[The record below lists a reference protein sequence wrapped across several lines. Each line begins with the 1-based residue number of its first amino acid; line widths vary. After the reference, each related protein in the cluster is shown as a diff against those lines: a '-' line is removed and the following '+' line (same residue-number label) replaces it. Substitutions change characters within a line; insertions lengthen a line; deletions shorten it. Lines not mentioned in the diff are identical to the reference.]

1 MRENQCYDSPICPI
15 NVKNWQWKIFESLNL
30 WNEIPAQ
37 MSPEQILHLS
47 LLRSELVPSVT
58 VVLNWKF
65 LNHNL
70 RNISALCNKR
80 GQPSFPIFLS
90 KVKAAALHRL
100 TALCMPQLTW
110 AVLYTPW
117 GMLSKNLAW
126 WQPDN
131 SIHLIYPLDSTD
143 LLWQSITLTISFPP
157 GGAGRGGYTRGG
169 CRVGQ
174 KSPTQLDRVYVWPR
188 SMPAT
193 CPDISKHLVGG
204 ADISICPLEKR

>member
-1 MRENQCYDSPICPI
+1 MP
-15 NVKNWQWKIFESLNL
+15 
-30 WNEIPAQ
+30 
-37 MSPEQILHLS
+37 PEQISHLS
-47 LLRSELVPSVT
+47 LLQFELVPSVT
-58 VVLNWKF
+58 VVLNCKF

-70 RNISALCNKR
+70 WNISALCNKR
-80 GQPSFPIFLS
+80 GQLSFPIFLS

-157 GGAGRGGYTRGG
+157 GGAGRGGYTGGDAGLARSPQHSWTECTRGPG
-169 CRVGQ
+169 PCQPHVLTLANI
-174 KSPTQLDRVYVWPR
+174 SWEALTFPYV
-188 SMPAT
+188 
-193 CPDISKHLVGG
+193 H
-204 ADISICPLEKR
+204 

>member
-1 MRENQCYDSPICPI
+1 MP
-15 NVKNWQWKIFESLNL
+15 
-30 WNEIPAQ
+30 
-37 MSPEQILHLS
+37 PEQISHLS

-58 VVLNWKF
+58 VVLNCKF

-70 RNISALCNKR
+70 WNISALCNKR
-80 GQPSFPIFLS
+80 GQLSFPIFLS

-157 GGAGRGGYTRGG
+157 GGAGRGGYTGG
-169 CRVGQ
+169 DAG
-174 KSPTQLDRVYVWPR
+174 SPTQLDRVYAWPR